1 MRYSLT
7 VICLLAIIAGSQ
19 AQPAK
24 TSTEFGS
31 TENGLIYGD
40 NTIRQLKHI
49 VDSLNL
55 KFKVCELNR
64 RYTAL
69 PQATGHYVTLEG
81 PLATKARQ
89 DLDAQLPFAEF
100 QAKYPTAKTIK
111 DLLVTRSVYRRE
123 RDTETVFSCQRFDI
137 NSDPRVDLTGDSA
150 KYLSNLKGKW
160 IYKYYG
166 KKTYGEASLYAIYCL
181 TEFETPL
188 LPDRYARLVQY
199 VDCLV
204 DTTTGIYLE
213 GAKYTGGIYRYLY
226 EDSGSAKLMNVPR
239 FMQFLHKEVPP
250 GPQYP
255 IKGSRAQTEAYF
267 DAHKKWEL
275 RKAIYIR
282 DTLAHQPAF
291 RELLTAAFEEAKVIG
306 NSLDEL
312 EEYVETYISPQAS
325 LALKRNRIVV
335 GGCSQDQS
343 PRYHAQA
350 IARLS
355 AETVNWETFLR
366 AHLDI
371 MNDRFERVSDG
382 SYAWAKR
389 ETYIKELEVL
399 DINVPDLMLGIS
411 LRVDNPAQHHY
422 FGSINRLGRALAE
435 SQDTTRMEELMLN
448 MIRDSELDS
457 YNRILIYYLFIN
469 YAYHRNDK
477 KVFPGLIA
485 RLNEAVKTLPGA
497 LAKQAHY
504 VPAKR

>member
-7 VICLLAIIAGSQ
+7 VICLLAMIAGSQ

-24 TSTEFGS
+24 TSTEFGIS
-31 TENGLIYGD
+31 ENGLIYGD
-40 NTIRQLKHI
+40 NTIRQLKRI
-49 VDSLNL
+49 VDSVNL

-81 PLATKARQ
+81 SLATKAKQ

-100 QAKYPTAKTIK
+100 QAKYPAAKIIR
-111 DLLVTRSVYRRE
+111 DLLVTRSVYRGA
-123 RDTETVFSCQRFDI
+123 RDTETVFTCQQFGD
-137 NSDPRVDLTGDSA
+137 NSDPRVELKGDSA

-160 IYKYYG
+160 IYYYHG
-166 KKTYGEASLYAIYCL
+166 KLDYSEPSLYAIYCL
-181 TEFETPL
+181 TEFEAPA
-188 LPDRYARLVQY
+188 LPDRYARQVQY

-204 DTTTGIYLE
+204 DTTTGIYYDK
-213 GAKYTGGIYRYLY
+213 AKRGGSYYFNPPGDIVYKNTSNVYRFL
-226 EDSGSAKLMNVPR
+226 
-239 FMQFLHKEVPP
+239 QFLEKDLPARP
-250 GPQYP
+250 RYP
-255 IKGSRAQTEAYF
+255 IRGKTKALEAYYA
-267 DAHKKWEL
+267 DTEKWEKQ
-275 RKAIYIR
+275 RAIFIR
-282 DTLAHQPAF
+282 DTLALQPAF
-291 RELLTAAFEEAKVIG
+291 RELLNAAFDEAKEKG
-306 NSLDEL
+306 NSTDEI
-312 EEYVETYISPQAS
+312 EMYVEQYISPKAS

-355 AETVNWETFLR
+355 AESVNWETFLR

-435 SQDTTRMEELMLN
+435 SQDTTKMEELMLN
-448 MIRDSELDS
+448 MVRDSELDT

-477 KVFPGLIA
+477 KVFPVLIA

-497 LAKQAHY
+497 LARQAHY
-504 VPAKR
+504 VPTMH